1 MALTGQPWLLHS
13 LIGGLLH
20 DLLYGHLFAPSACG
34 SHVRGFWKPPL
45 TICNLRAGTR
55 LETATGT
62 ENLCGGTDVYFGP
75 TVGARCSGRLTWV
88 VFMRALSSRA
98 RAPSFCLVYEYLK
111 KKNKGAPSRPFALRR
126 SSQLA
131 RNTEVTRDCMIVSM
145 TGTVWLNCVALI
157 ALCSQLGAVK
167 TTRVCFLCDL

>member
-45 TICNLRAGTR
+45 TICDLRARTR

-62 ENLCGGTDVYFGP
+62 AKFVWWNWCFISSP
-75 TVGARCSGRLTWV
+75 TVGAKCSGRLTWV
-88 VFMRALSSRA
+88 VFTSGLYSRA
-98 RAPSFCLVYEYLK
+98 RAPSFSLVYEYLK

-131 RNTEVTRDCMIVSM
+131 RNTKVTENCMIISI

-157 ALCSQLGAVK
+157 ALCSQLGVPSR
-167 TTRVCFLCDL
+167 TTRV